1 MKTLRYFFKRLI
13 YRPYWRYLI
22 ADAVALLLSV
32 LIVLAWFPLS
42 TQVPFQKYSVFVLI
56 FSLMWLLFS
65 YICHRYIPVKYM
77 KMGKDVRRML
87 MASVLLFGGMCG
99 YMVIM
104 EGRHFSIWVLL
115 TIWGVMMAVSVLFLI
130 FKHAYRYALDADDT
144 PIEAPKRA
152 PQTVLYAAH
161 VISNDDKRAL
171 RDSILEFAPEKALRY
186 VEKNVDLYSSNTF
199 TLRSTDLYNIKKL
212 PNYRFD
218 VLVNF
223 MPLNQ
228 IRGVNK
234 LFTTVNDKLPD
245 NGIWICCYE
254 PQSVTKRNILN
265 RYPPL
270 VGWIYYAAFFCYKRV
285 LPKLFMTSRLYFD
298 ITEGKNRVLSK
309 AEVMGRLCYCGFE
322 ILDERKKGDLNYVV
336 ARRKFRPE
344 ITVRRLYGI
353 LVKLNRVGKNGKLFK
368 VYKFR
373 TMHPYS
379 EFLQAYIYERYSL
392 QEGGKFNHDIRVTT
406 LGRLMRRYWVDEL
419 PMLIN
424 LIKGNMKLVGV
435 RPISQHYFSLYSKEL
450 QEKRTH
456 HKPGLLPP
464 FYADMP
470 KTLEEIEASEMRY
483 LIMCEQRGTLTTD
496 FIYFWKIIH
505 TIVFKHAHS
514 N

>member
-1 MKTLRYFFKRLI
+1 MRLI

-22 ADAVALLLSV
+22 ADAIALLVSV

-42 TQVPFQKYSVFVLI
+42 TAVPFQKYSVFVLI
-56 FSLMWLLFS
+56 FSGMWLLMG
-65 YICHRYIPVKYM
+65 YICHRYVPVKYM
-77 KMGKDVRRML
+77 KMGKDVRRL
-87 MASVLLFGGMCG
+87 LIASVLLFGEMCG
-99 YMVIM
+99 YMAWM

-115 TIWGVMMAVSVLFLI
+115 TLWLAMLGVSVVFLV
-130 FKHAYRYALDADDT
+130 FKHAYRYALDADDK
-144 PIEAPKRA
+144 PIEAPKRI
-152 PQTVLYAAH
+152 PQTVLYPAQQIAD
-161 VISNDDKRAL
+161 SDKKAL
-171 RDSILEFAPEKALRY
+171 QEGILDFAEEKVLRY
-186 VEKNVDLYSSNTF
+186 VEKNIDLYSSNTF
-199 TLRSTDLYNIKKL
+199 TLRSTDIYNIKKL
-212 PNYRFD
+212 PSYRFD
-218 VLVNF
+218 AIINF

-265 RYPPL
+265 RFPP
-270 VGWIYYAAFFCYKRV
+270 VIGWMYYVAFFCYKRV

-322 ILDERKKGDLNYVV
+322 IIDERKKGDLNYVV

-344 ITVRRLYGI
+344 ITARRLYGI
-353 LVKLNRVGKNGKLFK
+353 LVKLKRVGKNGKLFK

-406 LGRLMRRYWVDEL
+406 LGRIMRKYWMDEL
-419 PMLIN
+419 PMLLN
-424 LIKGNMKLVGV
+424 WLKGDMKLVGV
-435 RPISQHYFSLYSKEL
+435 RPISQHYYSLYNKEL
-450 QEKRTH
+450 QEQRTR

-470 KTLEEIEASEMRY
+470 KTLDEIQESETRY
-483 LIMCEQRGTLTTD
+483 LTMCEKRGTLVTD
-496 FIYFWKIIH
+496 FIYFWKIVG
-505 TIVFKHAHS
+505 TIVLKRARSH
-514 N
+514 

>member
-1 MKTLRYFFKRLI
+1 MRLI
-13 YRPYWRYLI
+13 YRPYWRYII
-22 ADAVALLLSV
+22 ADAIALLVSV

-42 TQVPFQKYSVFVLI
+42 TEVPFQKYSVFVLI
-56 FSLMWLLFS
+56 FSGMWLLMG
-65 YICHRYIPVKYM
+65 YICHRYVPVKYM
-77 KMGKDVRRML
+77 KMGKDVRRL
-87 MASVLLFGGMCG
+87 LAASILLFGEMCG
-99 YMVIM
+99 YMAWM
-104 EGRHFSIWVLL
+104 EGRNFSIWVLL
-115 TIWGVMMAVSVLFLI
+115 TLWLAMMGVSIVFLV
-130 FKHAYRYALDADDT
+130 FKHAYRYALDADDK
-144 PIEAPKRA
+144 PIEAPKRI
-152 PQTVLYAAH
+152 PQAVLYPAQQIAE
-161 VISNDDKRAL
+161 SDKKAL
-171 RDSILEFAPEKALRY
+171 QEGILDFAEEKVLRY
-186 VEKNVDLYSSNTF
+186 VEKNINLYSTNTF
-199 TLRSTDLYNIKKL
+199 TLRSTDIYNIKKL
-212 PNYRFD
+212 PSYRFD
-218 VLVNF
+218 AIVNF

-254 PQSVTKRNILN
+254 PQSVTKRNILK
-265 RYPPL
+265 RFPPMI
-270 VGWIYYAAFFCYKRV
+270 GWMYYIAFFCYKRV

-322 ILDERKKGDLNYVV
+322 IIDERKKGDLNYVV

-344 ITVRRLYGI
+344 ITARRLYGI
-353 LVKLNRVGKNGKLFK
+353 LVKLKRVGKNGRLFK

-406 LGRLMRRYWVDEL
+406 LGKFMRKYWMDEL

-424 LIKGNMKLVGV
+424 WLKGDMKLVGV

-450 QEKRTH
+450 QEQRTR

-470 KTLEEIEASEMRY
+470 KTLDEIQDSEIRY
-483 LIMCEQRGTLTTD
+483 LTMCEQRGTLLTD
-496 FIYFWKIIH
+496 FVYFWKIVS
-505 TIVFKHAHS
+505 TIVFKRARSH
-514 N
+514 

>member
-1 MKTLRYFFKRLI
+1 MRLI
-13 YRPYWRYLI
+13 YRPYWRYII
-22 ADAVALLLSV
+22 ADAIALLVSV

-42 TQVPFQKYSVFVLI
+42 TEVPFQKYSVFVLI
-56 FSLMWLLFS
+56 FSGMWLLMG
-65 YICHRYIPVKYM
+65 YICHRYVPVKYM
-77 KMGKDVRRML
+77 KMGKDVRRL
-87 MASVLLFGGMCG
+87 LAASILLFGEMCG
-99 YMVIM
+99 YMAWM
-104 EGRHFSIWVLL
+104 EGRNFSIWVLL
-115 TIWGVMMAVSVLFLI
+115 TLWLAMMGVSIVFLV
-130 FKHAYRYALDADDT
+130 FKHAYRYALDADDK
-144 PIEAPKRA
+144 PIEAPKRI
-152 PQTVLYAAH
+152 PQAVLYPAQQIAE
-161 VISNDDKRAL
+161 SDKKAL
-171 RDSILEFAPEKALRY
+171 QEGILDFAEEKVLRY
-186 VEKNVDLYSSNTF
+186 VEKNINLYSTNTF

-212 PNYRFD
+212 PSYRFD
-218 VLVNF
+218 AIVNF

-254 PQSVTKRNILN
+254 PQSVTKRNILK
-265 RYPPL
+265 RFPPMI
-270 VGWIYYAAFFCYKRV
+270 GWMYYIAFFCYKRV

-322 ILDERKKGDLNYVV
+322 IIDERKKGDLNYVV

-344 ITVRRLYGI
+344 ITARRLYGI
-353 LVKLNRVGKNGKLFK
+353 LVKLKRVGKNGRLFK

-406 LGRLMRRYWVDEL
+406 LGKFMRKYWMDEL

-424 LIKGNMKLVGV
+424 WLKGDMKLVGV

-450 QEKRTH
+450 QEQRTR

-470 KTLEEIEASEMRY
+470 KTLDEIQASEIRY
-483 LIMCEQRGTLTTD
+483 LTMCEQRGTLLTD
-496 FIYFWKIIH
+496 FVYFWKIVS
-505 TIVFKHAHS
+505 TIVFKRARSH
-514 N
+514 

>member
-1 MKTLRYFFKRLI
+1 
-13 YRPYWRYLI
+13 
-22 ADAVALLLSV
+22 
-32 LIVLAWFPLS
+32 
-42 TQVPFQKYSVFVLI
+42 
-56 FSLMWLLFS
+56 
-65 YICHRYIPVKYM
+65 
-77 KMGKDVRRML
+77 MGKDVRRL
-87 MASVLLFGGMCG
+87 LAASILLFGEMCG
-99 YMVIM
+99 YMAWM
-104 EGRHFSIWVLL
+104 EGRNFSIWVLL
-115 TIWGVMMAVSVLFLI
+115 TLWLAMMGVSIVFLV
-130 FKHAYRYALDADDT
+130 FKHAYRYALDADDK
-144 PIEAPKRA
+144 PIEAPKRI
-152 PQTVLYAAH
+152 PQAVLYPAQQIAE
-161 VISNDDKRAL
+161 SDKKAL
-171 RDSILEFAPEKALRY
+171 QEGILDFAEEKVLRY
-186 VEKNVDLYSSNTF
+186 VEKNINLYSTNTF
-199 TLRSTDLYNIKKL
+199 TLRSTDIYNIKKL
-212 PNYRFD
+212 PSYRFD
-218 VLVNF
+218 AIVNF

-254 PQSVTKRNILN
+254 PQSVTKRNILK
-265 RYPPL
+265 RFPPMI
-270 VGWIYYAAFFCYKRV
+270 GWMYYIAFFCYKRV

-322 ILDERKKGDLNYVV
+322 IIDERKKGDLNYVV

-344 ITVRRLYGI
+344 ITARRLYGI
-353 LVKLNRVGKNGKLFK
+353 LVKLKRVGKNGRLFK

-406 LGRLMRRYWVDEL
+406 LGKFMRKYWMDEL

-424 LIKGNMKLVGV
+424 WLKGDMKLVGV

-450 QEKRTH
+450 QEQRTH

-470 KTLEEIEASEMRY
+470 KTLDEIQESEIRY
-483 LIMCEQRGTLTTD
+483 LTMCEQRGTLLTD
-496 FIYFWKIIH
+496 FVYFWKIVG
-505 TIVFKHAHS
+505 TIVFKRSRSH
-514 N
+514 

>member
-1 MKTLRYFFKRLI
+1 MRLI
-13 YRPYWRYLI
+13 YRPYWRYII
-22 ADAVALLLSV
+22 ADAIALLVSV

-42 TQVPFQKYSVFVLI
+42 TEVPFQKYSVFVLI
-56 FSLMWLLFS
+56 FSGMWLLMG
-65 YICHRYIPVKYM
+65 YICHRYVPVKYM
-77 KMGKDVRRML
+77 KMGKDVRRL
-87 MASVLLFGGMCG
+87 LAASILLFGEMCG
-99 YMVIM
+99 YMAWM
-104 EGRHFSIWVLL
+104 EGRNFSIWVLL
-115 TIWGVMMAVSVLFLI
+115 TLWLAMMGVSIVFLV
-130 FKHAYRYALDADDT
+130 FKHAYRYALDADDK
-144 PIEAPKRA
+144 PIEAPKRI
-152 PQTVLYAAH
+152 PQAVLYPAQQIAE
-161 VISNDDKRAL
+161 SDKKAL
-171 RDSILEFAPEKALRY
+171 QEGILDFAEEKVLRY
-186 VEKNVDLYSSNTF
+186 VEKNINLYSTNTF
-199 TLRSTDLYNIKKL
+199 TLRSTDIYNIKKL
-212 PNYRFD
+212 PSYRFD
-218 VLVNF
+218 AIVNF

-254 PQSVTKRNILN
+254 PQSVTKRNILK
-265 RYPPL
+265 RFPPL
-270 VGWIYYAAFFCYKRV
+270 IGWMYYIAFFCYKRV

-322 ILDERKKGDLNYVV
+322 IIDERKKGDLNYVV

-344 ITVRRLYGI
+344 ITARRLYGI
-353 LVKLNRVGKNGKLFK
+353 LVKLKRVGKNGRLFK

-406 LGRLMRRYWVDEL
+406 LGKFMRKYWMDEL

-424 LIKGNMKLVGV
+424 WLKGDMKLVGV

-450 QEKRTH
+450 QEQRTR

-470 KTLEEIEASEMRY
+470 KTLDEIQASEIRY
-483 LIMCEQRGTLTTD
+483 LTMCEQRGTLLTD
-496 FIYFWKIIH
+496 FVYFWKIVS
-505 TIVFKHAHS
+505 TIVFKRARSH
-514 N
+514 

>member
-1 MKTLRYFFKRLI
+1 
-13 YRPYWRYLI
+13 
-22 ADAVALLLSV
+22 
-32 LIVLAWFPLS
+32 
-42 TQVPFQKYSVFVLI
+42 
-56 FSLMWLLFS
+56 MWLLFG
-65 YICHRYIPVKYM
+65 YICHRYVPVKYM
-77 KMGKDVRRML
+77 KMGKDVRRLL
-87 MASVLLFGGMCG
+87 MASVLLFGGMSG
-99 YMVIM
+99 YMAWM

-115 TIWGVMMAVSVLFLI
+115 TLWLAMMGVSIIFLI
-130 FKHAYRYALDADDT
+130 FKHAYRYALDADEQ
-144 PIEAPKRA
+144 PIEAPKRT
-152 PQTVLYAAH
+152 PQGVLYPAQQ
-161 VISNDDKRAL
+161 ISENDRQEMQEG
-171 RDSILEFAPEKALRY
+171 ILEFAEEKVLRY
-186 VEKNVDLYSSNTF
+186 VEKNINLYSTNTF

-212 PNYRFD
+212 PSYRFD
-218 VLVNF
+218 AIVNF

-265 RYPPL
+265 RFPP
-270 VGWIYYAAFFCYKRV
+270 VIGWIYYIAFFCYKRV
-285 LPKLFMTSRLYFD
+285 LPKMFMTSRLYFD

-322 ILDERKKGDLNYVV
+322 IIDERKKGDLNYVV

-344 ITVRRLYGI
+344 ITARRLYGI
-353 LVKLNRVGKNGKLFK
+353 LVKLKRVGKNGKLFK

-406 LGRLMRRYWVDEL
+406 LGRMMRKYWIDEL
-419 PMLIN
+419 PMLLN
-424 LIKGNMKLVGV
+424 WIKGDMKLVGV
-435 RPISQHYFSLYSKEL
+435 RPISQHYYSLYSKEL
-450 QEKRTH
+450 QEQRTR

-470 KTLEEIEASEMRY
+470 KTLDEIQDSEIRY
-483 LIMCEQRGTLTTD
+483 LTMCEQRGTLVTD
-496 FIYFWKIIH
+496 FIYFWKIVG
-505 TIVFKHAHS
+505 TIVLKKARSH
-514 N
+514 

>member
-1 MKTLRYFFKRLI
+1 
-13 YRPYWRYLI
+13 
-22 ADAVALLLSV
+22 
-32 LIVLAWFPLS
+32 
-42 TQVPFQKYSVFVLI
+42 
-56 FSLMWLLFS
+56 
-65 YICHRYIPVKYM
+65 
-77 KMGKDVRRML
+77 MGKDLRRL
-87 MASVLLFGGMCG
+87 VIASVLLFGEMCG
-99 YMVIM
+99 YMAWM

-115 TIWGVMMAVSVLFLI
+115 TLWLAMLGVSVVFLV
-130 FKHAYRYALDADDT
+130 FKHAYRYALDADEQ
-144 PIEAPKRA
+144 PIEAPKRI
-152 PQTVLYAAH
+152 PQSVLYPAQP
-161 VISNDDKRAL
+161 
-171 RDSILEFAPEKALRY
+171 ILEADRRAMQEGILDFAEEKVLRY
-186 VEKNVDLYSSNTF
+186 IEKNIDLYSTNTF
-199 TLRSTDLYNIKKL
+199 TLRSTDIYNIKKL
-212 PNYRFD
+212 PSYRFD
-218 VLVNF
+218 AIVNF

-265 RYPPL
+265 RFPPL
-270 VGWIYYAAFFCYKRV
+270 IGWMYYVAFFCYKRV

-322 ILDERKKGDLNYVV
+322 IIDERKKGDLNYVV

-344 ITVRRLYGI
+344 ITARRLYGI
-353 LVKLNRVGKNGKLFK
+353 LVKLKRVGKNGKLFK

-379 EFLQAYIYERYSL
+379 EFLQAYIYDRYSL

-406 LGRLMRRYWVDEL
+406 LGRIMRKYWMDEL

-424 LIKGNMKLVGV
+424 WLKGDMKLVGV

-450 QEKRTH
+450 QEQRTR

-470 KTLEEIEASEMRY
+470 KTLDEIQASEIRY
-483 LIMCEQRGTLTTD
+483 LTMCEQRGTLVTD
-496 FIYFWKIIH
+496 FVYFWKIVG
-505 TIVFKHAHS
+505 TIVFKRARSH
-514 N
+514 

>member
-1 MKTLRYFFKRLI
+1 
-13 YRPYWRYLI
+13 
-22 ADAVALLLSV
+22 
-32 LIVLAWFPLS
+32 
-42 TQVPFQKYSVFVLI
+42 
-56 FSLMWLLFS
+56 MWLLFG
-65 YICHRYIPVKYM
+65 YICHRYVPVKYM
-77 KMGKDVRRML
+77 KMGKDVRRLL
-87 MASVLLFGGMCG
+87 MASVLLFGGMSG
-99 YMVIM
+99 YMAWM

-115 TIWGVMMAVSVLFLI
+115 TLWLAMMGVSIIFLI
-130 FKHAYRYALDADDT
+130 FKHAYRYALDADEQ
-144 PIEAPKRA
+144 PIEAPKRT
-152 PQTVLYAAH
+152 PQGVLYPAQQ
-161 VISNDDKRAL
+161 ISENDRQEMQEG
-171 RDSILEFAPEKALRY
+171 ILEFAEEKVLRY
-186 VEKNVDLYSSNTF
+186 VEKNINLYSTNTF

-212 PNYRFD
+212 PSYRFD
-218 VLVNF
+218 AIVNF

-265 RYPPL
+265 RFPP
-270 VGWIYYAAFFCYKRV
+270 VIGWIYYIAFFCYKRV
-285 LPKLFMTSRLYFD
+285 LPKMFMTSRLYFD

-322 ILDERKKGDLNYVV
+322 IIDERKKGDLNYVV

-344 ITVRRLYGI
+344 ITARRLYGI
-353 LVKLNRVGKNGKLFK
+353 LVKLKRVGKNGKLFK

-406 LGRLMRRYWVDEL
+406 LGRMMRKYWIDEL
-419 PMLIN
+419 PMLLN
-424 LIKGNMKLVGV
+424 WIKGDMKLVGV
-435 RPISQHYFSLYSKEL
+435 RPISQHYYSLYSKEL
-450 QEKRTH
+450 QEQRTR

-470 KTLEEIEASEMRY
+470 KTLDEIQASEIRY
-483 LIMCEQRGTLTTD
+483 LTMCEQRGTLVTD
-496 FIYFWKIIH
+496 FIYFWKIVG
-505 TIVFKHAHS
+505 TIVLKKARSH
-514 N
+514 

>member
-1 MKTLRYFFKRLI
+1 
-13 YRPYWRYLI
+13 
-22 ADAVALLLSV
+22 
-32 LIVLAWFPLS
+32 
-42 TQVPFQKYSVFVLI
+42 
-56 FSLMWLLFS
+56 
-65 YICHRYIPVKYM
+65 
-77 KMGKDVRRML
+77 MGKDLRRL
-87 MASVLLFGGMCG
+87 VIASVLLFGEMCG
-99 YMVIM
+99 YMAWM

-115 TIWGVMMAVSVLFLI
+115 TLWLAMLGVSVVFLV
-130 FKHAYRYALDADDT
+130 FKHAYRYALDADEQ
-144 PIEAPKRA
+144 PIEAPKRI
-152 PQTVLYAAH
+152 PQSVLHPAQP
-161 VISNDDKRAL
+161 
-171 RDSILEFAPEKALRY
+171 ILEADRRAMQEGILDFAEEKVLRY
-186 VEKNVDLYSSNTF
+186 IEKNIDLYSTNTF
-199 TLRSTDLYNIKKL
+199 TLRSTDIYNIKKL
-212 PNYRFD
+212 PSYRFD
-218 VLVNF
+218 AIVNF

-265 RYPPL
+265 RFPPL
-270 VGWIYYAAFFCYKRV
+270 IGWMYYVAFFCYKRV

-322 ILDERKKGDLNYVV
+322 IIDERKKGDLNYVV

-344 ITVRRLYGI
+344 ITARRLYGI
-353 LVKLNRVGKNGKLFK
+353 LVKLKRVGKNGKLFK

-379 EFLQAYIYERYSL
+379 EFLQAYIYDRYSL

-406 LGRLMRRYWVDEL
+406 LGRIMRKYWMDEL

-424 LIKGNMKLVGV
+424 WLKGDMKLVGV

-450 QEKRTH
+450 QEQRTR

-470 KTLEEIEASEMRY
+470 KTLDEIQASEIRY
-483 LIMCEQRGTLTTD
+483 LTMCEQRGTLVTD
-496 FIYFWKIIH
+496 FMYFWKIVG
-505 TIVFKHAHS
+505 TIVFKRARSH
-514 N
+514 

>member
-1 MKTLRYFFKRLI
+1 
-13 YRPYWRYLI
+13 
-22 ADAVALLLSV
+22 
-32 LIVLAWFPLS
+32 
-42 TQVPFQKYSVFVLI
+42 
-56 FSLMWLLFS
+56 
-65 YICHRYIPVKYM
+65 
-77 KMGKDVRRML
+77 MGKDVRRLL
-87 MASVLLFGGMCG
+87 MASVLLFGGMSG
-99 YMVIM
+99 YMAWM

-115 TIWGVMMAVSVLFLI
+115 TLWLAMMGVSIIFLI
-130 FKHAYRYALDADDT
+130 FKHAYRYALDADEL
-144 PIEAPKRA
+144 PIEAPKRT
-152 PQTVLYAAH
+152 PQGVLYPAQQ
-161 VISNDDKRAL
+161 ISENDRQEMQEG
-171 RDSILEFAPEKALRY
+171 ILEFAEEKVLRY
-186 VEKNVDLYSSNTF
+186 VEKNINLYSTNTF

-212 PNYRFD
+212 PSYRFD
-218 VLVNF
+218 AIVNF

-265 RYPPL
+265 RFPP
-270 VGWIYYAAFFCYKRV
+270 VIGWMYYIAFFCYKRV
-285 LPKLFMTSRLYFD
+285 LPKMFMTSRLYFD

-322 ILDERKKGDLNYVV
+322 IIDERKKGDLNYVV

-344 ITVRRLYGI
+344 ITARRLYGI
-353 LVKLNRVGKNGKLFK
+353 LVKLKRVGKNGKLFK

-406 LGRLMRRYWVDEL
+406 LGRMMRKYWIDEL
-419 PMLIN
+419 PMLLN
-424 LIKGNMKLVGV
+424 WIKGDMKLVGV
-435 RPISQHYFSLYSKEL
+435 RPISQHYYSLYSKEL
-450 QEKRTH
+450 QEQRTR

-470 KTLEEIEASEMRY
+470 KTLDEIQASEIRY
-483 LIMCEQRGTLTTD
+483 LTMCEQRGTLVTD
-496 FIYFWKIIH
+496 FIYFWKIVG
-505 TIVFKHAHS
+505 TIVLKKARSH
-514 N
+514 

>member
-1 MKTLRYFFKRLI
+1 
-13 YRPYWRYLI
+13 
-22 ADAVALLLSV
+22 
-32 LIVLAWFPLS
+32 
-42 TQVPFQKYSVFVLI
+42 
-56 FSLMWLLFS
+56 
-65 YICHRYIPVKYM
+65 
-77 KMGKDVRRML
+77 MGKDLRRL
-87 MASVLLFGGMCG
+87 VIASVLLFGEMCG
-99 YMVIM
+99 YMAWM

-115 TIWGVMMAVSVLFLI
+115 TLWLAMLGVSVVFLV
-130 FKHAYRYALDADDT
+130 FKHAYRYALDADEQ
-144 PIEAPKRA
+144 PIEAPKRI
-152 PQTVLYAAH
+152 PQSVLHPAQP
-161 VISNDDKRAL
+161 
-171 RDSILEFAPEKALRY
+171 ILEADRRAMQEGILDFAEEKVLRY
-186 VEKNVDLYSSNTF
+186 IEKNIDLYSTNTF
-199 TLRSTDLYNIKKL
+199 TLRSTDIYNIKKL
-212 PNYRFD
+212 PSYRFD
-218 VLVNF
+218 AIVNF

-265 RYPPL
+265 RFPPL
-270 VGWIYYAAFFCYKRV
+270 IGWMYYVAFFCYKRV

-322 ILDERKKGDLNYVV
+322 IIDERKKGDLNYVV

-344 ITVRRLYGI
+344 ITARRLYGI
-353 LVKLNRVGKNGKLFK
+353 LVKLKRVGKNGKLFK

-379 EFLQAYIYERYSL
+379 EFLQAYIYDRYSL

-406 LGRLMRRYWVDEL
+406 LGRIMRKYWMDEL

-424 LIKGNMKLVGV
+424 WLKGDMKLVGV
-435 RPISQHYFSLYSKEL
+435 RPISQHYYSLYSKEL
-450 QEKRTH
+450 QEQRTR

-470 KTLEEIEASEMRY
+470 KTLDEIQASEIRY
-483 LIMCEQRGTLTTD
+483 LTMCEQRGTLVTD
-496 FIYFWKIIH
+496 FVYFWKIVG
-505 TIVFKHAHS
+505 TIVFKRARSH
-514 N
+514 

>member
-1 MKTLRYFFKRLI
+1 MRLI
-13 YRPYWRYLI
+13 YRPYWRYII
-22 ADAVALLLSV
+22 ADAIALLVSV

-42 TQVPFQKYSVFVLI
+42 TEVPFQKYSVFVLI
-56 FSLMWLLFS
+56 FSGMWLLMG
-65 YICHRYIPVKYM
+65 YICHRYVPVKYM
-77 KMGKDVRRML
+77 KMGKDVRRL
-87 MASVLLFGGMCG
+87 LAASILLFGEMCG
-99 YMVIM
+99 YMAWM
-104 EGRHFSIWVLL
+104 EGRNFSIWVLL
-115 TIWGVMMAVSVLFLI
+115 TLWLAMMGVSIVFLV
-130 FKHAYRYALDADDT
+130 FKHAYRYALDADDK
-144 PIEAPKRA
+144 PIEAPKRI
-152 PQTVLYAAH
+152 PQAVLYPAQQIAE
-161 VISNDDKRAL
+161 SDKKAL
-171 RDSILEFAPEKALRY
+171 QEGILDFAEEKVLRY
-186 VEKNVDLYSSNTF
+186 VEKNINLYSTNTF
-199 TLRSTDLYNIKKL
+199 TLRSTDIYNIKKL
-212 PNYRFD
+212 PSYRFD
-218 VLVNF
+218 AIVNF

-254 PQSVTKRNILN
+254 PQSVTKRNILK
-265 RYPPL
+265 RFPPL
-270 VGWIYYAAFFCYKRV
+270 IGWMYYIAFFCYKRV

-322 ILDERKKGDLNYVV
+322 IIDERKKGDLNYVV

-344 ITVRRLYGI
+344 ITARRLYGI
-353 LVKLNRVGKNGKLFK
+353 LVKLKRVGKNGRLFK

-406 LGRLMRRYWVDEL
+406 LGKFMRKYWMDEL

-424 LIKGNMKLVGV
+424 WLKGDMKLVGV

-450 QEKRTH
+450 QEQRTR

-470 KTLEEIEASEMRY
+470 KTLDEIQDSEIRY
-483 LIMCEQRGTLTTD
+483 LTMCEQRGTLLTD
-496 FIYFWKIIH
+496 FVYFWKIVS
-505 TIVFKHAHS
+505 TIVFKRARSH
-514 N
+514 

>member
-1 MKTLRYFFKRLI
+1 MRLI
-13 YRPYWRYLI
+13 YRPYWRYII
-22 ADAVALLLSV
+22 ADAIALLVSV

-42 TQVPFQKYSVFVLI
+42 TEVPFQKYSVFVLI
-56 FSLMWLLFS
+56 FSGMWLLMG
-65 YICHRYIPVKYM
+65 YICHRYVPVKYM
-77 KMGKDVRRML
+77 KMGKDVRRL
-87 MASVLLFGGMCG
+87 LAASILLFGEMCG
-99 YMVIM
+99 YMAWM
-104 EGRHFSIWVLL
+104 EGRNFSIWVLL
-115 TIWGVMMAVSVLFLI
+115 TLWLAMMGVSIVFLV
-130 FKHAYRYALDADDT
+130 FKHAYRYALDADDK
-144 PIEAPKRA
+144 PIEAPKRI
-152 PQTVLYAAH
+152 PQAVLYPAQQIAE
-161 VISNDDKRAL
+161 SDKKAL
-171 RDSILEFAPEKALRY
+171 QEGILDFAEEKVLRY
-186 VEKNVDLYSSNTF
+186 VEKNINLYSTNTF
-199 TLRSTDLYNIKKL
+199 TLRSTDIYNIKKL
-212 PNYRFD
+212 PSYRFD
-218 VLVNF
+218 AIVNF

-254 PQSVTKRNILN
+254 PQSVTKRNILK
-265 RYPPL
+265 RFPPMI
-270 VGWIYYAAFFCYKRV
+270 GWLYYIAFFCYKRV

-322 ILDERKKGDLNYVV
+322 IIDERKKGDLNYVV

-344 ITVRRLYGI
+344 ITARRLYGI
-353 LVKLNRVGKNGKLFK
+353 LVKLKRVGKNGRLFK

-406 LGRLMRRYWVDEL
+406 LGKFMRKYWMDEL

-424 LIKGNMKLVGV
+424 WLKGDMKLVGV

-450 QEKRTH
+450 QEQRTR

-470 KTLEEIEASEMRY
+470 KTLDEIQASEIRY
-483 LIMCEQRGTLTTD
+483 LTMCEQRGTLVTD
-496 FIYFWKIIH
+496 FVYFWKIVG
-505 TIVFKHAHS
+505 TIVFKRARSH
-514 N
+514 

>member
-1 MKTLRYFFKRLI
+1 MRLI
-13 YRPYWRYLI
+13 YRPYWRYII
-22 ADAVALLLSV
+22 ADAIALLVSV

-42 TQVPFQKYSVFVLI
+42 TEVPFQKYSVFVLI
-56 FSLMWLLFS
+56 FSGMWLLMG
-65 YICHRYIPVKYM
+65 YICHRYVPVKYM
-77 KMGKDVRRML
+77 KMGKDVRRL
-87 MASVLLFGGMCG
+87 LAASILLFGEMCG
-99 YMVIM
+99 YMAWM
-104 EGRHFSIWVLL
+104 EGRNFSIWVLL
-115 TIWGVMMAVSVLFLI
+115 TLWLAMMGVSIVFLV
-130 FKHAYRYALDADDT
+130 FKHAYRYALDADDK
-144 PIEAPKRA
+144 PIEAPKRI
-152 PQTVLYAAH
+152 PQAVLYPAQQIAE
-161 VISNDDKRAL
+161 SDKKAL
-171 RDSILEFAPEKALRY
+171 QEGILDFAEEKVLRY
-186 VEKNVDLYSSNTF
+186 VEKNINLYSSNTF
-199 TLRSTDLYNIKKL
+199 TLRSTDIYNIKKL
-212 PNYRFD
+212 PSYRFD
-218 VLVNF
+218 AIVNF

-254 PQSVTKRNILN
+254 PQSVTKRNILK
-265 RYPPL
+265 RFPPMI
-270 VGWIYYAAFFCYKRV
+270 GWMYYIAFFCYKRV

-322 ILDERKKGDLNYVV
+322 IIDERKKGDLNYVV

-344 ITVRRLYGI
+344 ITARRLYGI
-353 LVKLNRVGKNGKLFK
+353 LVKLKRVGKNGRLFK

-406 LGRLMRRYWVDEL
+406 LGKFMRKYWMDEL

-424 LIKGNMKLVGV
+424 WLKGDMKLVGV

-450 QEKRTH
+450 QEQRTR

-470 KTLEEIEASEMRY
+470 KTLDEIQASEIRY
-483 LIMCEQRGTLTTD
+483 LTMCEQRGTLLTD
-496 FIYFWKIIH
+496 FVYFWKIVS
-505 TIVFKHAHS
+505 TIVFKRARSH
-514 N
+514 

>member
-1 MKTLRYFFKRLI
+1 MRLI
-13 YRPYWRYLI
+13 YRPYWRYII
-22 ADAVALLLSV
+22 ADAIALLVSV

-42 TQVPFQKYSVFVLI
+42 TEVPFQKYSIFVLI
-56 FSLMWLLFS
+56 FSGMWLLMG
-65 YICHRYIPVKYM
+65 YLCHRYVPVKYM
-77 KMGKDVRRML
+77 KMGKDLRRL
-87 MASVLLFGGMCG
+87 VIASVLLFGEMCG
-99 YMVIM
+99 YMAWM

-115 TIWGVMMAVSVLFLI
+115 TLWLAMLGVSVVFLV
-130 FKHAYRYALDADDT
+130 FKHAYRYALDADEQ
-144 PIEAPKRA
+144 PIEAPKRI
-152 PQTVLYAAH
+152 PQSVLHPAQP
-161 VISNDDKRAL
+161 
-171 RDSILEFAPEKALRY
+171 ILEADRRAMQEGIFDFAEEKVLRY
-186 VEKNVDLYSSNTF
+186 IEKNIDLYSTNTF
-199 TLRSTDLYNIKKL
+199 TLRSTDIYNIKKL
-212 PNYRFD
+212 PSYRFD
-218 VLVNF
+218 AIVNF

-265 RYPPL
+265 RFPPL
-270 VGWIYYAAFFCYKRV
+270 IGWMYYVAFFCYKRV

-322 ILDERKKGDLNYVV
+322 IIDERKKGDLNYVV

-344 ITVRRLYGI
+344 ITARRLYGI
-353 LVKLNRVGKNGKLFK
+353 LVKLKRVGKNGKLFK

-379 EFLQAYIYERYSL
+379 EFLQAYIYDRYSL

-406 LGRLMRRYWVDEL
+406 LGRIMRKYWMDEL

-424 LIKGNMKLVGV
+424 WLKGDMKLVGV

-450 QEKRTH
+450 QEQRTR

-470 KTLEEIEASEMRY
+470 KTLDEIQASEIRY
-483 LIMCEQRGTLTTD
+483 LTMCEQRGTLVTD
-496 FIYFWKIIH
+496 FVYFWKIVG
-505 TIVFKHAHS
+505 TIVFKRARSH
-514 N
+514 

>member
-1 MKTLRYFFKRLI
+1 MRLI
-13 YRPYWRYLI
+13 YRPYWRYII
-22 ADAVALLLSV
+22 ADAITLLVSV

-42 TQVPFQKYSVFVLI
+42 TSVPFQKYSVFVLI
-56 FSLMWLLFS
+56 FSGMWLLMG
-65 YICHRYIPVKYM
+65 YICHRYVPVKYM
-77 KMGKDVRRML
+77 KMGKDLRRL
-87 MASVLLFGGMCG
+87 LVASILLFGEMCG
-99 YMVIM
+99 YMAWM

-115 TIWGVMMAVSVLFLI
+115 TLWLAMLCMSVIFLV
-130 FKHAYRYALDADDT
+130 FKHAYRYALDADDQ
-144 PIEAPKRA
+144 PIEAPKRS
-152 PQTVLYAAH
+152 PQTVLYPAEQIAE
-161 VISNDDKRAL
+161 SDKKAL
-171 RDSILEFAPEKALRY
+171 QEGILEFAEEKVLRY
-186 VEKNVDLYSSNTF
+186 VEKNIDLYSSNTF

-212 PNYRFD
+212 PSYRFD
-218 VLVNF
+218 AIINF

-265 RYPPL
+265 RFPP
-270 VGWIYYAAFFCYKRV
+270 VIGWMYYIAFFCYKRV

-322 ILDERKKGDLNYVV
+322 IIDERKKGDLNYVV

-344 ITVRRLYGI
+344 ITARRLYGI
-353 LVKLNRVGKNGKLFK
+353 LVKLKRVGKNGRLFK

-406 LGRLMRRYWVDEL
+406 LGRIMRKYWMDEL
-419 PMLIN
+419 PMLLN
-424 LIKGNMKLVGV
+424 WLKGDMKLVGV
-435 RPISQHYFSLYSKEL
+435 RPISQHYYSLYSKEL
-450 QEKRTH
+450 QEQRTR

-470 KTLEEIEASEMRY
+470 KTLDEIQESEIRY
-483 LIMCEQRGTLTTD
+483 LTMCEQRGTLVTD
-496 FIYFWKIIH
+496 FVYFWRIVG
-505 TIVFKHAHS
+505 TIVFKRARSH
-514 N
+514 